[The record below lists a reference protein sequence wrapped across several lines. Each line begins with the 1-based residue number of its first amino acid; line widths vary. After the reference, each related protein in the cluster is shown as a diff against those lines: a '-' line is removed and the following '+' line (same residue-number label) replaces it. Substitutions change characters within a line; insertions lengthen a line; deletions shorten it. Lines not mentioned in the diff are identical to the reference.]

1 MAGYLGYSKSMN
13 AVSAE
18 ADGLMTATEFAKWL
32 KPYIKGVT
40 SKDVAF
46 ILTPAEWHHTSKFY
60 NRTNYY
66 DYRGLAQLDVR
77 NEFRALQEMKS
88 DFKYYWRAMKNE
100 KGLVAM
106 HRPEEPSELW
116 YNICR
121 DDLNDLNRLQ
131 MQVERMRLELKLR
144 ADNFM

>member
-18 ADGLMTATEFAKWL
+18 AGGLMTATEFAKWL
-32 KPYIKGVT
+32 RTYIKGVS
-40 SKDVAF
+40 SKDVAY
-46 ILTPAEWHHTSKFY
+46 ILNPVEWHHTSKFY

-66 DYRGLAQLDVR
+66 DCRDLAQLDVR
-77 NEFRALQEMKS
+77 NEFRDLQELKRE
-88 DFKYYWRAMKNE
+88 FKYYFRIMKNE
-100 KGLVAM
+100 KDLVAM

-116 YNICR
+116 YNVRR

-131 MQVERMRLELKLR
+131 MQVERMRIELKLR
-144 ADNFM
+144 NI